1 MPTNPRPELLAPAG
15 NNESLI
21 AAVENGCDAV
31 YLGATTLSARASA
44 ANFAPAELADA
55 IDYAHLRGVK
65 TYVAVNTLVKDSET
79 DDAAAL
85 LRHLDES
92 GADAVIVQDIGLLSM
107 ARSLAPDLP
116 VHASTQMTVHNSEG
130 AGFLQD
136 MGVKRV
142 VLAREM
148 TLDEI
153 KQVRQNTGIEI
164 EIFVH
169 GALCISYSGQ
179 CLASSMIG
187 GRSGNRGVCAQP
199 CRKRYRLRTR
209 PGGREVK
216 TGGEYLLSPKDL
228 NTSRILPELIEAGID
243 SFKIEGRLKRPEYVA
258 CVARIY
264 RGLIDRYVKDPSDY
278 FVTGDESQS
287 LAQVFNRGFTAGYL
301 TGNPHGELMSRRRP
315 HNRGIPIG
323 TVIGCEQN
331 RLRIRLSGT
340 LCIGD
345 GIGIAGA
352 AGAGAG
358 VGAEGAG
365 VGDGA
370 DGSGSGAIV
379 RQMCVVDGRQ
389 VDRADGGAVVDI
401 ALMTSDAH
409 VHAGSTVY
417 KTLDK
422 PLMDSLK
429 GSFTS
434 PTPLRRIPV
443 TIIAEAA
450 VGSPLGLRIE
460 DDNDNAVHIHSEYVI
475 ERAVSRPTTREEI
488 TRQLAKLGNT
498 VFEASESDINLR
510 IEGGGDIFIP
520 VSQLNRIRSDAVSR
534 LADARIARWRRG
546 ACARHQH
553 DRPAGSAGTIRA
565 AEPQPQ
571 AADTSKRSPPAVSLA
586 VSVSDMDCLIS
597 AIAGGADVVYLGGE
611 RFRGVKADVDAEAE
625 AFDLETA
632 TEYVHQSGRRIYLN
646 TPKIASDSQMRGVA
660 DSISGALRFGAD
672 GVLVSNHGAF
682 RLAEEMGL
690 DIVVDSPL
698 NVFNRMSLRF
708 WAERGAGL
716 VTLSPELTL
725 AEIRKIAKY
734 GTVECIVHGRLT
746 LMESEHCVV
755 GGMLGGA
762 DSCTVP
768 CEDGGF
774 ELVDE
779 KGYAF
784 PLMMDTDCRMHLLNS
799 SELCMLDHVPAV
811 VRAGVS
817 SIRIDAR
824 WFESGRAGAITRLY
838 RDALDGCSARDGKIQ
853 STCKGI
859 TGEYTTGHYRRGVL

>member
-1 MPTNPRPELLAPAG
+1 MVAKPELLAPAG

-44 ANFAPAELADA
+44 ANFTPAELADA

-65 TYVAVNTLVKDSET
+65 AYVAVNTLVKDSET

-85 LRHLDES
+85 LLHLNES

-116 VHASTQMTVHNSEG
+116 IHASTQMTIHNSEG

-153 KQVRQNTGIEI
+153 KQVRQNTDLEI

-169 GALCISYSGQ
+169 GALCISHSGQ

-187 GRSGNRGVCAQP
+187 RRSGNRGVCAQP

-216 TGGEYLLSPKDL
+216 TVGEYLLSPKDL

-258 CVARIY
+258 CVIRIY
-264 RGLIDRYVKDPSDY
+264 RGLIDRYVKDPSGY
-278 FVTGDESQS
+278 FVADTEARS

-301 TGNPHGELMSRRRP
+301 TGNPRGCLMSRRRP
-315 HNRGIPIG
+315 YNRGLPIG

-340 LCIGD
+340 LRTGD
-345 GIGIAGA
+345 GIGVTGA
-352 AGAGAG
+352 AGMGAG
-358 VGAEGAG
+358 WDGAGEGA
-365 VGDGA
+365 DD
-370 DGSGSGAIV
+370 DGSGMIV
-379 RQMCVVDGRQ
+379 RQMYMSGRRVDHAGS
-389 VDRADGGAVVDI
+389 GTVVDI
-401 ALMTSDAH
+401 PLTSSDAQ
-409 VHAGSTVY
+409 VRAGSTVY

-434 PTPLRRIPV
+434 PSPLRRIPI
-443 TIIAEAA
+443 TITAEVA
-450 VGSPLGLRIE
+450 VGSPLGLRIK
-460 DDNDNAVHIHSEYVI
+460 DNDNNAVYVYSEYVI
-475 ERAVSRPTTREEI
+475 ERAVSRPTTRGEI
-488 TRQLAKLGNT
+488 VRQLAKLGNT
-498 VFEASESDINLR
+498 VFEASESDIDLR
-510 IEGGGDIFIP
+510 IGGEGDGGIFIP
-520 VSQLNRIRSDAVSR
+520 VSQLNRVRSDAVSR
-534 LADARIARWRRG
+534 LADARIAGWRRG
-546 ACARHQH
+546 ARARHRH
-553 DRPAGSAGTIRA
+553 DRPADASGILRATEPRAQAAGT
-565 AEPQPQ
+565 
-571 AADTSKRSPPAVSLA
+571 TKRSPPAVSLA
-586 VSVSDMDCLIS
+586 VSVSGMDGVRS
-597 AIAGGADVVYLGGE
+597 AIAGGAEVIYIGGE
-611 RFRGVKADVDAEAE
+611 RYQGVGTDAE

-632 TEYVHQSGRRIYLN
+632 IKYVHQSGRRIYLN
-646 TPKIASDSQMRGVA
+646 TPKIANDSQMRGVA
-660 DSISGALRFGAD
+660 DAMSGAMRYRAD
-672 GVLVSNHGAF
+672 GVLVSNHGVF

-690 DIVVDSPL
+690 DIIVDSPL
-698 NVFNRMSLRF
+698 NVFNRMSLEF
-708 WAERGAGL
+708 WTEHGAGL

-734 GTVECIVHGRLT
+734 GAVECIVHGRIT

-755 GGMLGGA
+755 GGILGGSG
-762 DSCTVP
+762 SCTAP
-768 CEDGGF
+768 CDDGGF

-799 SELCMLDHVPAV
+799 SELCMLDYVPAI
-811 VRAGVS
+811 VRSGVS

-824 WFESGRAGAITRLY
+824 AVESERAGTITRLY
-838 RDALDGCSARDGKIQ
+838 RAALDGCSVRDDKIQ
-853 STCKGI
+853 RRCKDI

>member
-1 MPTNPRPELLAPAG
+1 MPATPRPELLAPAG

-44 ANFAPAELADA
+44 ANFAPDELADA

-65 TYVAVNTLVKDSET
+65 AYVAVNTLVKDSET
-79 DDAAAL
+79 NDAADL

-92 GADAVIVQDIGLLSM
+92 GADAMIVQDIGLLSM

-116 VHASTQMTVHNSEG
+116 IHASTQMTVHNIEG
-130 AGFLQD
+130 VRFLQD

-153 KQVRQNTGIEI
+153 KHVKQNTDLEI

-179 CLASSMIG
+179 CLMSSMIG

-199 CRKRYRLRTR
+199 CRKRYRLRTL

-216 TGGEYLLSPKDL
+216 TDGEYLLSPRDL

-258 CVARIY
+258 CVTRIY
-264 RGLIDRYVKDPSDY
+264 RGLIDRYIKDPPGY
-278 FVTGDESQS
+278 FVTDAESRS

-301 TGNPHGELMSRRRP
+301 TGNPRSELMSRMRP
-315 HNRGIPIG
+315 YNRGIPIG

-340 LCIGD
+340 LHIGD
-345 GIGIAGA
+345 GVGITGA
-352 AGAGAG
+352 AG
-358 VGAEGAG
+358 VGAEGEGASSD
-365 VGDGA
+365 DG
-370 DGSGSGAIV
+370 GSGTIV
-379 RQMCVVDGRQ
+379 RQMYAGGRQ
-389 VDRADGGAVVDI
+389 VDRAGSGTVVDI
-401 ALMTSDAH
+401 PLTSSDAQ
-409 VHAGSTVY
+409 VRAGNVIY

-422 PLMDSLK
+422 PLMDSLRS
-429 GSFTS
+429 SFTS
-434 PTPLRRIPV
+434 PAPLRRIPV
-443 TIIAEAA
+443 TIAAEAA
-450 VGSPLGLRIE
+450 VGAPLGLRIE
-460 DDNDNAVHIHSEYVI
+460 DNDNNVATVRSEYVI
-475 ERAVSRPTTREEI
+475 ERAVSRPTTGEEI
-488 TRQLAKLGNT
+488 VRQLAKLGNT
-498 VFEASESDINLR
+498 VFKVSESDIDLR

-520 VSQLNRIRSDAVSR
+520 VSQLNRVRNDAVSR
-534 LADARIARWRRG
+534 LTDARIAGRRRG
-546 ACARHQH
+546 ARARHRH
-553 DRPAGSAGTIRA
+553 DRPADSAGTMRTTEPRA
-565 AEPQPQ
+565 Q
-571 AADTSKRSPPAVSLA
+571 ADTPKRSSPTVLLA
-586 VSVSDMDCLIS
+586 VSVSSMDGVRS
-597 AIAGGADVVYLGGE
+597 AVAGGADVIYLGGE
-611 RFRGVKADVDAEAE
+611 RYRGGDDAE

-632 TEYVHQSGRRIYLN
+632 TKYAHQSGRRIYLN
-646 TPKIASDSQMRGVA
+646 TPRIASDSQMRGVA
-660 DSISGALRFGAD
+660 DAMSKAMRFGAD

-682 RLAEEMGL
+682 RLAEEIGL
-690 DIVVDSPL
+690 DIIVDSPL

-708 WAERGAGL
+708 WTEHGAGL

-734 GTVECIVHGRLT
+734 GAVECIVHGRLT

-755 GGMLGGA
+755 GGILGGA
-762 DSCTVP
+762 DSCTAP
-768 CEDGGF
+768 CDDGGF

-784 PLMMDTDCRMHLLNS
+784 PLQMDTDCRMHLLNS
-799 SELCMLDHVPAV
+799 SELCMLDHIPAI

-824 WFESGRAGAITRLY
+824 GVECARVREITRLY
-838 RDALDGCSARDGKIQ
+838 RAALDGCSARDSKIQ
-853 STCKGI
+853 STCKDI
-859 TGEYTTGHYRRGVL
+859 TGKYTTGHYRRGVL

>member
-1 MPTNPRPELLAPAG
+1 MVTKPELLAPAG
-15 NNESLI
+15 NNESLL

-44 ANFAPAELADA
+44 ANFTPDELADA

-65 TYVAVNTLVKDSET
+65 AYVAVNTLVKDSET
-79 DDAAAL
+79 NDAADL

-116 VHASTQMTVHNSEG
+116 IHASTQMTVHNSEG

-153 KQVRQNTGIEI
+153 KQVRQNTDLEI

-179 CLASSMIG
+179 CLMSSMIG

-199 CRKRYRLRTR
+199 CRKRYRLRTL
-209 PGGREVK
+209 PGGRDVK
-216 TGGEYLLSPKDL
+216 TDGGYLLSPRDL

-243 SFKIEGRLKRPEYVA
+243 SFKIEGRLKRAEYVA
-258 CVARIY
+258 CVTRIY
-264 RGLIDRYVKDPSDY
+264 RGLIDRYIKDPPGY
-278 FVTGDESQS
+278 FVSDEESRS

-301 TGNPHGELMSRRRP
+301 TGNPRGKLMSRRRP

-323 TVIGCEQN
+323 TVIGCDRT

-345 GIGIAGA
+345 GIGVTGA
-352 AGAGAG
+352 AG
-358 VGAEGAG
+358 VGAKGDGVGEGAG
-365 VGDGA
+365 VDG
-370 DGSGSGAIV
+370 DGSGTIV
-379 RQMCVVDGRQ
+379 HRMYAGGRQ
-389 VDRADGGAVVDI
+389 VDHAGNGTVVDI
-401 ALMTSDAH
+401 PTPSDAQ
-409 VHAGSTVY
+409 VRAGSAVY
-417 KTLDK
+417 KTFDK
-422 PLMDSLK
+422 PLMDSLRS
-429 GSFTS
+429 SFTS
-434 PTPLRRIPV
+434 PVPLRRIPV
-443 TIIAEAA
+443 TITAEAA

-460 DDNDNAVHIHSEYVI
+460 DTDNNAVYVHSEYVI
-475 ERAVSRPTTREEI
+475 ERAVSRPTTGEEI
-488 TRQLAKLGNT
+488 VRQLAKLGNT
-498 VFEASESDINLR
+498 VFEASESDIDLR

-520 VSQLNRIRSDAVSR
+520 VSQLNRVRNDAVSR
-534 LADARIARWRRG
+534 LADARIARGRRG
-546 ACARHQH
+546 ARARHRH
-553 DRPAGSAGTIRA
+553 DRSADAAGIMRTTEPRAQIADAAKTSSPA
-565 AEPQPQ
+565 
-571 AADTSKRSPPAVSLA
+571 AVSLA
-586 VSVSDMDCLIS
+586 VSVNGMDGVRS
-597 AIAGGADVVYLGGE
+597 AIAGGADVIYQGGE
-611 RFRGVKADVDAEAE
+611 RYREVGADAEAE

-632 TEYVHQSGRRIYLN
+632 TRYVHQSGRRIYLN
-646 TPKIASDSQMRGVA
+646 TPRIASDSQMRGVA
-660 DSISGALRFGAD
+660 DAMSGAIRFGAD

-690 DIVVDSPL
+690 DIIVDSPL

-708 WAERGAGL
+708 WTERGAEL

-725 AEIRKIAKY
+725 AEIREIAKY
-734 GTVECIVHGRLT
+734 GAVECIVHGRLT

-755 GGMLGGA
+755 GGILGGA
-762 DSCTVP
+762 DSCTAP

-779 KGYAF
+779 KGYVF
-784 PLMMDTDCRMHLLNS
+784 PLQMDTDCRMHLLNS
-799 SELCMLDHVPAV
+799 SELCMLDHIPAI

-817 SIRIDAR
+817 SIRIEAR
-824 WFESGRAGAITRLY
+824 GAECARVREITRLY
-838 RDALDGCSARDGKIQ
+838 RAALDGCSARGGGVRM
-853 STCKGI
+853 TCKDV

>member
-1 MPTNPRPELLAPAG
+1 MVTKPELLAPAG

-44 ANFAPAELADA
+44 ANFAPDKLADA

-92 GADAVIVQDIGLLSM
+92 GADAVIVQDVGLLSM

-116 VHASTQMTVHNSEG
+116 IHASTQMTVHNSEG

-136 MGVKRV
+136 MGVTRV

-153 KQVRQNTGIEI
+153 KQVRQNTDLEI

-179 CLASSMIG
+179 CLMSSMIG

-199 CRKRYRLRTR
+199 CRKRYRLRTL

-216 TGGEYLLSPKDL
+216 TDGEYLLSPRDL

-258 CVARIY
+258 CVTRIY
-264 RGLIDRYVKDPSDY
+264 RGLIDRCIKDPSGY
-278 FVTGDESQS
+278 FISDTEARA

-301 TGNPHGELMSRRRP
+301 AGNPRGKLMSRGRP
-315 HNRGIPIG
+315 YNRGIPIG
-323 TVIGCEQN
+323 TVIGCD
-331 RLRIRLSGT
+331 RTRICIRLSGT
-340 LCIGD
+340 LHTGD
-345 GIGIAGA
+345 GIGITDA
-352 AGAGAG
+352 AGA
-358 VGAEGAG
+358 EG
-365 VGDGA
+365 GDASA
-370 DGSGSGAIV
+370 DDSGSGTIV
-379 RQMCVVDGRQ
+379 RQMYADGRQ
-389 VDRADGGAVVDI
+389 VDRAGSGTIVDI
-401 ALMTSDAH
+401 PLTSSDAQ
-409 VHAGSTVY
+409 VRAGSTVY

-422 PLMDSLK
+422 PLMDSLRS
-429 GSFTS
+429 SFTF

-443 TIIAEAA
+443 TITAEAA
-450 VGSPLGLRIE
+450 VGSSLGLRIE
-460 DDNDNAVHIHSEYVI
+460 DNDNNAVHVHSEYVI
-475 ERAVSRPTTREEI
+475 ERAVSRPTTGEEI
-488 TRQLAKLGNT
+488 VRQLTKLGNT
-498 VFEASESDINLR
+498 VFKVSESDIDLR
-510 IEGGGDIFIP
+510 IEGGGGIFIP
-520 VSQLNRIRSDAVSR
+520 VSQLNRVRNDAVSR
-534 LADARIARWRRG
+534 LTDARIAGWRRG
-546 ACARHQH
+546 ARAQHRHWH
-553 DRPAGSAGTIRA
+553 DRSADAAGIIRTAKPRAQVAGT
-565 AEPQPQ
+565 
-571 AADTSKRSPPAVSLA
+571 SGRSSPAVSLA
-586 VSVSDMDCLIS
+586 VSVSSMDGVRS
-597 AIAGGADVVYLGGE
+597 AIAGGADVIYLGGE
-611 RFRGVKADVDAEAE
+611 RYRREGAE

-632 TEYVHQSGRRIYLN
+632 TKYAHQSGRRIYLN
-646 TPKIASDSQMRGVA
+646 TPGIANDLQMRGVVDA
-660 DSISGALRFGAD
+660 MSGAVRFGAD
-672 GVLVSNHGAF
+672 GVLVSNHGVF

-690 DIVVDSPL
+690 DRIVDSPL
-698 NVFNRMSLRF
+698 NVFNRMSLEF
-708 WAERGAGL
+708 WAEHGAGL

-725 AEIRKIAKY
+725 AEIREIAKY
-734 GTVECIVHGRLT
+734 GAVECIVHGRLT

-755 GGMLGGA
+755 GGILGGA
-762 DSCTVP
+762 DSCTAP

-784 PLMMDTDCRMHLLNS
+784 PLQMDTDCRMHLLNS
-799 SELCMLDHVPAV
+799 SELCMLDRILDI

-817 SIRIDAR
+817 SIRIEAR
-824 WFESGRAGAITRLY
+824 GVESERAGAITRLY
-838 RDALDGCSARDGKIQ
+838 RAALDGGSARDDRVRI
-853 STCKGI
+853 TCKDI
-859 TGEYTTGHYRRGVL
+859 TGKYTTGHYRRGIL

>member
-1 MPTNPRPELLAPAG
+1 MVAKPELLAPAG
-15 NNESLI
+15 DTESLI

-44 ANFAPAELADA
+44 ANFAPDELADA

-65 TYVAVNTLVKDSET
+65 AYVAVNTLVKDSET
-79 DDAAAL
+79 NDAADL
-85 LRHLDES
+85 LYHLDES
-92 GADAVIVQDIGLLSM
+92 GADAVIVQDVGLLSM

-116 VHASTQMTVHNSEG
+116 IHASTQMTVHNSEG

-136 MGVKRV
+136 MGVTRV

-153 KQVRQNTGIEI
+153 KQVRQNTDLEI

-179 CLASSMIG
+179 CLMSSMIG

-199 CRKRYRLRTR
+199 CRKRYRLRTL

-216 TGGEYLLSPKDL
+216 TDGEYLLSPKDL

-258 CVARIY
+258 CVTRIY
-264 RGLIDRYVKDPSDY
+264 RGLIDRYMEDPPGY
-278 FVTGDESQS
+278 FVSDDESRA

-301 TGNPHGELMSRRRP
+301 TGNPRGELMSRKRP
-315 HNRGIPIG
+315 YNRGIHIG

-345 GIGIAGA
+345 GIGVAGA
-352 AGAGAG
+352 AGD
-358 VGAEGAG
+358 VEG
-365 VGDGA
+365 D
-370 DGSGSGAIV
+370 DSGTIV
-379 RQMCVVDGRQ
+379 RQMYTNGRQ
-389 VDRADGGAVVDI
+389 VDRAGSGTVVDI
-401 ALMTSDAH
+401 PIFSDAQ
-409 VHAGSTVY
+409 VRAGSTVH

-422 PLMDSLK
+422 PLMDSLRS
-429 GSFTS
+429 SFTS
-434 PTPLRRIPV
+434 PTPLRRIPI
-443 TIIAEAA
+443 TITAEAA

-460 DDNDNAVHIHSEYVI
+460 DNDNNAVYVHSEYVI
-475 ERAVSRPTTREEI
+475 ERAVSRPTTGEEI
-488 TRQLAKLGNT
+488 VRQLAKLGNT
-498 VFEASESDINLR
+498 VFEVSESDIDLR

-520 VSQLNRIRSDAVSR
+520 VSQLNRVRSDAVSR
-534 LADARIARWRRG
+534 LADARIAGWGGG
-546 ACARHQH
+546 ARARHRH
-553 DRPAGSAGTIRA
+553 DRSADAAGTLRA
-565 AEPQPQ
+565 TEPR
-571 AADTSKRSPPAVSLA
+571 ALVADTSRSSPAVSLA
-586 VSVSDMDCLIS
+586 VSVSSMDGVRS
-597 AIAGGADVVYLGGE
+597 AIAGGADVIYLGGE
-611 RFRGVKADVDAEAE
+611 SYRGEGAE

-632 TEYVHQSGRRIYLN
+632 TRYVHQSGRRIYLN
-646 TPKIASDSQMRGVA
+646 TPRIASDSQMRGVA
-660 DSISGALRFGAD
+660 DAMSGARRFGAD
-672 GVLVSNHGAF
+672 GVLASNHGVF

-690 DIVVDSPL
+690 DIIVDSPL
-698 NVFNRMSLRF
+698 NVFNRMSLEF

-725 AEIRKIAKY
+725 AEIREIAKY
-734 GTVECIVHGRLT
+734 GAAECIVHGRIT

-755 GGMLGGA
+755 GGVLGGSG
-762 DSCTVP
+762 SCTAR
-768 CEDGGF
+768 CEDCGF

-784 PLMMDTDCRMHLLNS
+784 PLQMDTDCRMHLLNS
-799 SELCMLDHVPAV
+799 SELCMLDHIPVI

-817 SIRIDAR
+817 SIRIEAR
-824 WFESGRAGAITRLY
+824 AVDSERAGAITRLY
-838 RDALDGCSARDGKIQ
+838 RTALDGYSARDSKIQ

-859 TGEYTTGHYRRGVL
+859 TGKYTTGHYRRGVL

>member
-1 MPTNPRPELLAPAG
+1 MVTKPELLAPAG

-44 ANFAPAELADA
+44 ANFAPDELADA

-65 TYVAVNTLVKDSET
+65 AYVAVNTLVKDSET
-79 DDAAAL
+79 DDAADL

-92 GADAVIVQDIGLLSM
+92 GADAAIVQDIGLLSM

-116 VHASTQMTVHNSEG
+116 IHASTQMTVHNSCG
-130 AGFLQD
+130 ARFLQD

-148 TLDEI
+148 ALDEI
-153 KQVRQNTGIEI
+153 KQVRQDTDLET

-179 CLASSMIG
+179 CLMSSMIG

-199 CRKRYRLRTR
+199 CRKRYRLQTHGHRVET
-209 PGGREVK
+209 
-216 TGGEYLLSPKDL
+216 TGEYLLSPRDL

-258 CVARIY
+258 CVTRIY
-264 RGLIDRYVKDPSDY
+264 RDLIDRYVKDPSGY
-278 FVTGDESQS
+278 FVTADESRS

-301 TGNPHGELMSRRRP
+301 TGNPRGKLMSRMRP
-315 HNRGIPIG
+315 YNRGIPIG
-323 TVIGCEQN
+323 TVIECDRT
-331 RLRIRLSGT
+331 RLCIRLSGT

-352 AGAGAG
+352 
-358 VGAEGAG
+358 EGA
-365 VGDGA
+365 DA
-370 DGSGSGAIV
+370 DDDGSGTIV
-379 RQMCVVDGRQ
+379 HRMYAGGRQ
-389 VDRADGGAVVDI
+389 VDCAGSGTVVDI
-401 ALMTSDAH
+401 PLTSPDAQ
-409 VHAGSTVY
+409 VCAGSTVY

-422 PLMDSLK
+422 PLMNSLRS
-429 GSFTS
+429 SFTS
-434 PTPLRRIPV
+434 HAPLRRIPV
-443 TIIAEAA
+443 TITAEAA

-460 DDNDNAVHIHSEYVI
+460 DNDNNAVYVRSEYVI
-475 ERAVSRPTTREEI
+475 ERAVSRPTTGEEI
-488 TRQLAKLGNT
+488 VRQLAKLGNT
-498 VFEASESDINLR
+498 VFEASESGIDLM

-520 VSQLNRIRSDAVSR
+520 VNQLKRVRSDAVSR
-534 LADARIARWRRG
+534 LTDARIARWRRG
-546 ACARHQH
+546 ARVRHRHRH
-553 DRPAGSAGTIRA
+553 DRPAGSAGIVRA
-565 AEPQPQ
+565 AEPRAQV
-571 AADTSKRSPPAVSLA
+571 ANTSQRSPPTVSLA
-586 VSVSDMDCLIS
+586 VSVSGMGGVRS
-597 AIAGGADVVYLGGE
+597 AIAGGADVIYLGGE
-611 RFRGVKADVDAEAE
+611 RYRGDGADAE
-625 AFDLETA
+625 AFDIETA

-646 TPKIASDSQMRGVA
+646 TPVIASDSQMRGVA
-660 DSISGALRFGAD
+660 DTMSGAMRFGAD

-690 DIVVDSPL
+690 DRIVDSPL
-698 NVFNRMSLRF
+698 NVFNRMSLEF
-708 WAERGAGL
+708 WAGRGAGM

-725 AEIRKIAKY
+725 AEIREIAKY
-734 GTVECIVHGRLT
+734 GAVECIVHGRLT

-755 GGMLGGA
+755 GGILGGA
-762 DSCTVP
+762 DSCTAP

-799 SELCMLDHVPAV
+799 SELCMLDHVPAI

-817 SIRIDAR
+817 SIRIEAR
-824 WFESGRAGAITRLY
+824 AVESERAGAITRLY
-838 RDALDGCSARDGKIQ
+838 RAALDGCSARDNKIQ

-859 TGEYTTGHYRRGVL
+859 TREYTTGHYRRGVL